1 MIVLSEEQ
9 KTELKRALGLGYTTI
24 FGVGLILGA
33 GVYALIIPA
42 EQYAENALWL
52 SVLFATLI
60 AVLTAFSYAEFAS
73 MFPLAASTHTYIERT
88 FPKYKSLAFVS
99 GWLIAFEGIAGA
111 ATASV
116 GFSWYLV
123 GLLGLDVLWIPIIA
137 ILLILVLTF
146 FNWLGIE
153 ESTKLILVF
162 TFIEAFG
169 LILVAALGFF
179 HPNVANPNPNYF
191 EISGDGGI
199 LAILLGAAVF
209 YFAFTGFELQ
219 PTLAEEV
226 KEPKKTVPKAIIL
239 ALLICS
245 FLYLLVALAVVRLL
259 PPEVLA
265 ETEGTV
271 TLADA
276 VKNISFTAYYLLSF
290 IALFSTSNTVL
301 GFLVSGSRLIYGL
314 AEEGYLPK
322 KLAKVDPKRRTP
334 IIAILT
340 ATAISILVIATTL
353 YIPYL
358 LGWEETQLGRGK
370 KSLLNLVGK
379 TASLSAL
386 LVFVLINM
394 AVILYR
400 IWHPEVERKF
410 KIPHL
415 SLPLIGAILTAIF
428 IAVSFSEWIVWL
440 NTFIVAMLGAVLYYF
455 EFRVAK

>member
-1 MIVLSEEQ
+1 M
-9 KTELKRALGLGYTTI
+9 
-24 FGVGLILGA
+24 
-33 GVYALIIPA
+33 
-42 EQYAENALWL
+42 
-52 SVLFATLI
+52 
-60 AVLTAFSYAEFAS
+60 
-73 MFPLAASTHTYIERT
+73 
-88 FPKYKSLAFVS
+88 
-99 GWLIAFEGIAGA
+99 
-111 ATASV
+111 
-116 GFSWYLV
+116 
-123 GLLGLDVLWIPIIA
+123 
-137 ILLILVLTF
+137 
-146 FNWLGIE
+146 
-153 ESTKLILVF
+153 
-162 TFIEAFG
+162 
-169 LILVAALGFF
+169 
-179 HPNVANPNPNYF
+179 
-191 EISGDGGI
+191 
-199 LAILLGAAVF
+199 
-209 YFAFTGFELQ
+209 
-219 PTLAEEV
+219 
-226 KEPKKTVPKAIIL
+226 
-239 ALLICS
+239 
-245 FLYLLVALAVVRLL
+245 
-259 PPEVLA
+259 
-265 ETEGTV
+265 

-322 KLAKVDPKRRTP
+322 NLAKVDPRRRTP

-400 IWHPEVERKF
+400 IWHPEVEREF
-410 KIPHL
+410 EIPHL
-415 SLPLIGAILTAIF
+415 SLPLIGAVLTAIF

-440 NTFIVAMLGAVLYYF
+440 NTFIVAMLGAILYYF